1 VNQPPRYESLE
12 FPDYVCKLDKAI
24 YGLKQAPRVWYSR
37 LSSKLLNLGF
47 VASKLDTSLFI
58 YKHSGV
64 TLYML
69 VYVDD
74 IIVTGSC
81 DKTISTLLK
90 ELRSEFALKEL
101 VDLHFF
107 LGIEV
112 NQTSDG
118 IFLSQE
124 KYALDLLQRVGMKN
138 CKPLPTPL
146 SSSEKLS
153 AFKGEPLTAEDCT
166 RYRSIVGGLQY
177 LTITRPDISFSVNK
191 ICLYLH
197 APTAAHWST
206 AKRILRFVK
215 GTLKFRLHLSKSSMQ
230 LHAFSDAD
238 WGGDLDDRRSTGGFA
253 IFLGQNLVSWS
264 ARKQATVSRS
274 STEAEY
280 EAVANAT
287 AVLIWMQSL
296 LGELGIHLK
305 EPPSMWCDNLGA
317 TYLQANP
324 VFHARTKHIE
334 IDYHFVRE
342 RVA

>member
-1 VNQPPRYESLE
+1 VTKEWKLRQLDVQNVFLHGVLEEEVYMKQPPGYESLE
-12 FPDYVCKLDKAI
+12 FPDYVCKLDKAV
-24 YGLKQAPRVWYSR
+24 YGLKQAPRAWYSR
-37 LSSKLLNLGF
+37 LSSNLLNLGF
-47 VASKLDTSLFI
+47 VASKSDTSLFI

-101 VDLHFF
+101 GDLHFF

-138 CKPLPTPL
+138 CKPSPTSL

-166 RYRSIVGGLQY
+166 RHRSIVGGLQY
-177 LTITRPDISFSVNK
+177 LTITRPNISFSVNK
-191 ICLYLH
+191 ICQYLH
-197 APTAAHWST
+197 APTTAHWLA

-215 GTLKFRLHLSKSSMQ
+215 GTLKFWLHLSKSS
-230 LHAFSDAD
+230 
-238 WGGDLDDRRSTGGFA
+238 
-253 IFLGQNLVSWS
+253 I
-264 ARKQATVSRS
+264 
-274 STEAEY
+274 
-280 EAVANAT
+280 
-287 AVLIWMQSL
+287 
-296 LGELGIHLK
+296 
-305 EPPSMWCDNLGA
+305 
-317 TYLQANP
+317 
-324 VFHARTKHIE
+324 
-334 IDYHFVRE
+334 
-342 RVA
+342 